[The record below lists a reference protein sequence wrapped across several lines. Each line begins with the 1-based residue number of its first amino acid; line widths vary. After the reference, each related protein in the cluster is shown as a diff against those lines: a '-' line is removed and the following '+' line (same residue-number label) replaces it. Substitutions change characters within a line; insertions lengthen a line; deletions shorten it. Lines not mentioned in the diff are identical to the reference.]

1 MIRAVID
8 NAEEHSGHL
17 AEGEVARL
25 ISVLQKAEFKRSE
38 ARNFKKDQT
47 FKPRSLME
55 IAVESQRRDA
65 EIEAAKQA
73 EEAVAEAKRREV
85 AKAQSDPVID
95 RTITDAGQI
104 DGGQID
110 DTQIENSQIDKDAD
124 APTTPGDDTGSIAD
138 DDQLAAAA
146 AVIEPAMADATAV
159 TGKASG
165 EDIPAKELEGQP
177 AANTGDTADNADTGN
192 VDTGNVTGSVDTGN
206 TNDTLDT
213 GEAQVAS
220 NFETVTAAF
229 ERGKAEGIAEGR
241 AAAVAE
247 TKAAAEAAA
256 QDKLAA
262 AVKLFE
268 DGLAALAK
276 PQALQAEALSR
287 SIQTAILKLA
297 NQRAGQQIDEM
308 PDAFL
313 TRIEKL
319 VTSIGQKMAA
329 GKVRINAEDY
339 AAMKP
344 HLRNAAFDF
353 IADPIIARGDIILKF
368 DGVELHDIAEQRVGS
383 SYGEPVTDGTID
395 SKTGGKI
402 GAEIAV
408 AAIEPPL
415 AETAETVE
423 IAEGDSAQNE
433 HVTGPD
439 DKALS

>member
-25 ISVLQKAEFKRSE
+25 ISLLQKAEFKRSE
-38 ARNFKKDQT
+38 TGNFEKDHT
-47 FKPRSLME
+47 FKPRSLLE
-55 IAVESQRRDA
+55 IAIEAQKRDA

-73 EEAVAEAKRREV
+73 EEAAAEAKRRET
-85 AKAQSDPVID
+85 AKAHGEPADD
-95 RTITDAGQI
+95 GTIIEDGQIEDGQI
-104 DGGQID
+104 D
-110 DTQIENSQIDKDAD
+110 TDAD
-124 APTTPGDDTGSIAD
+124 AQADDAGSIAD
-138 DDQLAAAA
+138 VGQRAAA
-146 AVIEPAMADATAV
+146 AVTIETAMAVAATA
-159 TGKASG
+159 TGDTSG
-165 EDIPAKELEGQP
+165 QAPVEELAGQP
-177 AANTGDTADNADTGN
+177 GAETADVTNTGDATDT
-192 VDTGNVTGSVDTGN
+192 VDKGA
-206 TNDTLDT
+206 
-213 GEAQVAS
+213 AQVAS
-220 NFETVTAAF
+220 NIETVTAAF

-276 PQALQAEALSR
+276 PQALQADALSR

-308 PDAFL
+308 PEAFL

-319 VTSIGQKMAA
+319 VTSIGQKMVA
-329 GKVRINAEDY
+329 GKLRINAEDY

-344 HLRNAAFDF
+344 HLQNAALDF
-353 IADPIIARGDIILKF
+353 VADSTIARGDIILKF

>member
-38 ARNFKKDQT
+38 TSNFNKDQT

-55 IAVESQRRDA
+55 IAIEAQKRDA
-65 EIEAAKQA
+65 EIETAKQA
-73 EEAVAEAKRREV
+73 EEAAAKAERRETV
-85 AKAQSDPVID
+85 KAHSASADDGAIIED
-95 RTITDAGQI
+95 GQI
-104 DGGQID
+104 DID
-110 DTQIENSQIDKDAD
+110 ANAQAGDA
-124 APTTPGDDTGSIAD
+124 GSIAN
-138 DDQLAAAA
+138 DDQREAAAA
-146 AVIEPAMADATAV
+146 TIEPAMAGAATG
-159 TGKASG
+159 TGGASG
-165 EDIPAKELEGQP
+165 QALVEELPGQLGAETPDIT
-177 AANTGDTADNADTGN
+177 NTADTTDM
-192 VDTGNVTGSVDTGN
+192 VDTGG
-206 TNDTLDT
+206 
-213 GEAQVAS
+213 AQVAS
-220 NFETVTAAF
+220 NFETVIAAF
-229 ERGKAEGIAEGR
+229 ERGKAEGIVEGR

-276 PQALQAEALSR
+276 PQALQAETLSR

-297 NQRAGQQIDEM
+297 NQRAGQQIDQM
-308 PDAFL
+308 PEAFL

-329 GKVRINAEDY
+329 GKLLINAEDY

-344 HLRNAAFDF
+344 HLQNAALDF
-353 IADPIIARGDIILKF
+353 VADSTMARGDIILKF

-383 SYGEPVTDGTID
+383 SYGEPVTDSTADGTTD
-395 SKTGGKI
+395 SKTGSKAGGKT
-402 GAEIAV
+402 GGEIAV
-408 AAIEPPL
+408 AAIELPL
-415 AETAETVE
+415 AETTETAEAAET
-423 IAEGDSAQNE
+423 DNAQNE
-433 HVTGPD
+433 QVTGPD
-439 DKALS
+439 DKASS

>member
-38 ARNFKKDQT
+38 TGNFTKDQT

-55 IAVESQRRDA
+55 IAIEAQKRDV
-65 EIEAAKQA
+65 EIEVAKQA
-73 EEAVAEAKRREV
+73 EEAAAKVNRRETS
-85 AKAQSDPVID
+85 KAYSEPADGG
-95 RTITDAGQI
+95 TIIEDGQI
-104 DGGQID
+104 DEGQIGTDSGAQAD
-110 DTQIENSQIDKDAD
+110 D
-124 APTTPGDDTGSIAD
+124 PGSIAD
-138 DDQLAAAA
+138 DDQRAAAA
-146 AVIEPAMADATAV
+146 AMIEPDVAIA
-159 TGKASG
+159 AS
-165 EDIPAKELEGQP
+165 A
-177 AANTGDTADNADTGN
+177 
-192 VDTGNVTGSVDTGN
+192 
-206 TNDTLDT
+206 T
-213 GEAQVAS
+213 GENLPVQELAVQHVAETAGITNTDDVTDTVDSDDAQVAS

-229 ERGKAEGIAEGR
+229 ERGKAEGVAEGR

-276 PQALQAEALSR
+276 PQALQAEALSQ
-287 SIQTAILKLA
+287 SIQIAILKLA

-308 PDAFL
+308 PEAFL

-319 VTSIGQKMAA
+319 VTSIGQKMAT

-344 HLRNAAFDF
+344 YLQSAALDF
-353 IADPIIARGDIILKF
+353 VADSTIARGDIILKF
-368 DGVELHDIAEQRVGS
+368 DGVELDDIAEQRVGS
-383 SYGEPVTDGTID
+383 SYGKLVTDGTTD
-395 SKTGGKI
+395 SETDINNGGETGG
-402 GAEIAV
+402 EIAV
-408 AAIEPPL
+408 AAIEPPRV
-415 AETAETVE
+415 ETAETVE
-423 IAEGDSAQNE
+423 LAEGDSGQNE
-433 HVTGPD
+433 QVIGPD

>member
-38 ARNFKKDQT
+38 TGNFKKNHT

-55 IAVESQRRDA
+55 IAIEAQKRDA

-73 EEAVAEAKRREV
+73 EEAAAEAERREIV
-85 AKAQSDPVID
+85 KAHSESADD
-95 RTITDAGQI
+95 GTIIEDGQI
-104 DGGQID
+104 DI
-110 DTQIENSQIDKDAD
+110 DAD
-124 APTTPGDDTGSIAD
+124 AQAGDAGSIAD
-138 DDQLAAAA
+138 DDQREAAAA
-146 AVIEPAMADATAV
+146 TIEPAMAVAATA
-159 TGKASG
+159 TGDASG
-165 EDIPAKELEGQP
+165 QAPVEELAGQP
-177 AANTGDTADNADTGN
+177 GAETADITNTADTTDM
-192 VDTGNVTGSVDTGN
+192 VDTGG
-206 TNDTLDT
+206 
-213 GEAQVAS
+213 AQVAS
-220 NFETVTAAF
+220 NFETVIAAF

-247 TKAAAEAAA
+247 TKAVAEAAA

-268 DGLAALAK
+268 DGLAALVK

-308 PDAFL
+308 PEAFL

-329 GKVRINAEDY
+329 GKLLINAEDY

-344 HLRNAAFDF
+344 HLQNAAFDF
-353 IADPIIARGDIILKF
+353 IADPIIERGDIILKF
-368 DGVELHDIAEQRVGS
+368 DGVELHDIAAQRISS
-383 SYGEPVTDGTID
+383 SYSDPVTDSKQD
-395 SKTGGKI
+395 SKQDSETVSETVSETGV
-402 GAEIAV
+402 ETEV

-415 AETAETVE
+415 AETVEAAE
-423 IAEGDSAQNE
+423 IDSAQNE
-433 HVTGPD
+433 QVSKPD
-439 DKALS
+439 DKASS

>member
-8 NAEEHSGHL
+8 NTEEHSGHL

-38 ARNFKKDQT
+38 SGNFKKDET
-47 FKPRSLME
+47 FKPRSLMA
-55 IAVESQRRDA
+55 IAIEAQKRDA

-73 EEAVAEAKRREV
+73 DEAAAEASRRET
-85 AKAQSDPVID
+85 AKPRAEPADD
-95 RTITDAGQI
+95 GATIEEGQVDTDA
-104 DGGQID
+104 D
-110 DTQIENSQIDKDAD
+110 SQAD
-124 APTTPGDDTGSIAD
+124 NAGPIAD
-138 DDQLAAAA
+138 DAQLAASAA
-146 AVIEPAMADATAV
+146 TVEPAMTVAV
-159 TGKASG
+159 TATGDASAPDLPV
-165 EDIPAKELEGQP
+165 EELEGQP
-177 AANTGDTADNADTGN
+177 VAETADITNATDATDTVN
-192 VDTGNVTGSVDTGN
+192 A
-206 TNDTLDT
+206 
-213 GEAQVAS
+213 GEKQFAS

-229 ERGKAEGIAEGR
+229 ERGRSEGIAEGR
-241 AAAVAE
+241 EVAVAE
-247 TKAAAEAAA
+247 TKAVAEAAA
-256 QDKLAA
+256 QDNLAA

-308 PDAFL
+308 PEAFL

-319 VTSIGQKMAA
+319 VTSIGQKMAT

-344 HLRNAAFDF
+344 HLQNAAFDF
-353 IADPIIARGDIILKF
+353 VADSTIARGDIILKF

-383 SYGEPVTDGTID
+383 SYGEPVTGGTTDGMTD
-395 SKTGGKI
+395 SKTDSKAGGERGGKI
-402 GAEIAV
+402 AV
-408 AAIEPPL
+408 ATIEPPL
-415 AETAETVE
+415 AETTETTE
-423 IAEGDSAQNE
+423 TTERDSAQNE
-433 HVTGPD
+433 QVTGPD

>member
-73 EEAVAEAKRREV
+73 EEAVAEAKRREA

-104 DGGQID
+104 DDGQID
-110 DTQIENSQIDKDAD
+110 GAQIENSQIDKDAD

-192 VDTGNVTGSVDTGN
+192 VDTGN

-344 HLRNAAFDF
+344 HLQNAAFDF

-368 DGVELHDIAEQRVGS
+368 DGVELHDIAAQRISS
-383 SYGEPVTDGTID
+383 SYSDPVTD
-395 SKTGGKI
+395 SKQNSETVSETGV
-402 GAEIAV
+402 ETEV

-415 AETAETVE
+415 AETVETAET
-423 IAEGDSAQNE
+423 AETDSAQNE
-433 HVTGPD
+433 QVSKPD
-439 DKALS
+439 DKASS

>member
-25 ISVLQKAEFKRSE
+25 ISLLQKAEFKRSE
-38 ARNFKKDQT
+38 TGNFEKDHT
-47 FKPRSLME
+47 FKPRSLLE
-55 IAVESQRRDA
+55 IAIEAQKRDA
-65 EIEAAKQA
+65 EIDAAKQA
-73 EEAVAEAKRREV
+73 EEAAAEAKRRET
-85 AKAQSDPVID
+85 AKAHGEPADD
-95 RTITDAGQI
+95 GTIIEDGQIEDGQI
-104 DGGQID
+104 D
-110 DTQIENSQIDKDAD
+110 TDAD
-124 APTTPGDDTGSIAD
+124 AQADDAGSIAD
-138 DDQLAAAA
+138 VGQRAAA
-146 AVIEPAMADATAV
+146 AVTIETAMAVAATA
-159 TGKASG
+159 TGDTSG
-165 EDIPAKELEGQP
+165 QAPVEELAGQP
-177 AANTGDTADNADTGN
+177 GAETADVTNTGDATDT
-192 VDTGNVTGSVDTGN
+192 VDKSA
-206 TNDTLDT
+206 
-213 GEAQVAS
+213 AQVAS

-276 PQALQAEALSR
+276 PQALQADALSR

-308 PDAFL
+308 PEAFL

-319 VTSIGQKMAA
+319 VTSIGQKMVA
-329 GKVRINAEDY
+329 GKLRINAEDY

-344 HLRNAAFDF
+344 HLQNAALDF
-353 IADPIIARGDIILKF
+353 VADSTIARGDIILKF

>member
-73 EEAVAEAKRREV
+73 EEAVAEAKRREA

-192 VDTGNVTGSVDTGN
+192 VDTGNA
-206 TNDTLDT
+206 NDTLDT

-344 HLRNAAFDF
+344 HLQNAAFDF

-368 DGVELHDIAEQRVGS
+368 DGVELHDIAAQRISS
-383 SYGEPVTDGTID
+383 SYSDPVTDSKQD
-395 SKTGGKI
+395 SETVS
-402 GAEIAV
+402 ETNVETEV

-415 AETAETVE
+415 AETVETAET
-423 IAEGDSAQNE
+423 AETDSAQNE
-433 HVTGPD
+433 QVSKPD
-439 DKALS
+439 DKASS

>member
-73 EEAVAEAKRREV
+73 EEAVAEAKRREA

-104 DGGQID
+104 DDGQID
-110 DTQIENSQIDKDAD
+110 GTQIENSQIDKDAD

-192 VDTGNVTGSVDTGN
+192 ADTGNADTGNVDTGN

-344 HLRNAAFDF
+344 HLQNAAFDF

-368 DGVELHDIAEQRVGS
+368 DGVELHDIAAQRISS
-383 SYGEPVTDGTID
+383 SYSDPVTDSKQD
-395 SKTGGKI
+395 SETVSETGV
-402 GAEIAV
+402 ETEV

-415 AETAETVE
+415 AETAET
-423 IAEGDSAQNE
+423 DSAQNE
-433 HVTGPD
+433 QVSKPD
-439 DKALS
+439 DKASS

>member
-73 EEAVAEAKRREV
+73 EEAVAEAKRREA

-104 DGGQID
+104 DDGQID

-192 VDTGNVTGSVDTGN
+192 VDTGNA
-206 TNDTLDT
+206 NDTLDT

-344 HLRNAAFDF
+344 HLQNAAFDF

-368 DGVELHDIAEQRVGS
+368 DGVELHDIAAQRISS
-383 SYGEPVTDGTID
+383 SYSDPVTDSKQD
-395 SKTGGKI
+395 SETVS
-402 GAEIAV
+402 ETNVETEV

-415 AETAETVE
+415 AETVETAET
-423 IAEGDSAQNE
+423 AETDSAQNE
-433 HVTGPD
+433 QVSKPD
-439 DKALS
+439 DKASS

>member
-73 EEAVAEAKRREV
+73 EEAVAEAKRREA

-104 DGGQID
+104 DG
-110 DTQIENSQIDKDAD
+110 TQIENSQIDKDAD
-124 APTTPGDDTGSIAD
+124 APTTPADDTGSIAD

-192 VDTGNVTGSVDTGN
+192 VDTGN

-344 HLRNAAFDF
+344 HLQNAAFDF

-368 DGVELHDIAEQRVGS
+368 DGVELHDIAAQRISS
-383 SYGEPVTDGTID
+383 SYSDPVTDSKQD
-395 SKTGGKI
+395 SKQDSETVSETGV
-402 GAEIAV
+402 ETEV

-415 AETAETVE
+415 VETAETAET
-423 IAEGDSAQNE
+423 DSAQNE
-433 HVTGPD
+433 QVSKPD
-439 DKALS
+439 DKASS

>member
-73 EEAVAEAKRREV
+73 EEAVAEAKRREA

-192 VDTGNVTGSVDTGN
+192 VDTGNA
-206 TNDTLDT
+206 NDTLDT

-344 HLRNAAFDF
+344 HLQNAAFDF

-368 DGVELHDIAEQRVGS
+368 DGVELHDIAAQRISS
-383 SYGEPVTDGTID
+383 SYSNPVTDSKQD
-395 SKTGGKI
+395 SETVSETGV
-402 GAEIAV
+402 ETEV

-415 AETAETVE
+415 AETVETAET
-423 IAEGDSAQNE
+423 DSAQNE
-433 HVTGPD
+433 QVSKPD
-439 DKALS
+439 DKASS

>member
-38 ARNFKKDQT
+38 TGNFTKDQT

-55 IAVESQRRDA
+55 IAIEAQKRDV
-65 EIEAAKQA
+65 EIEVAKQA
-73 EEAVAEAKRREV
+73 EEAAAKVNRRETS
-85 AKAQSDPVID
+85 KAYSEPADGG
-95 RTITDAGQI
+95 TIIEDGQI
-104 DGGQID
+104 DEGQIGTDSGAQAD
-110 DTQIENSQIDKDAD
+110 D
-124 APTTPGDDTGSIAD
+124 PGSIAD
-138 DDQLAAAA
+138 DDQRAAAA
-146 AVIEPAMADATAV
+146 AMIEPDVAIA
-159 TGKASG
+159 AS
-165 EDIPAKELEGQP
+165 A
-177 AANTGDTADNADTGN
+177 
-192 VDTGNVTGSVDTGN
+192 
-206 TNDTLDT
+206 T
-213 GEAQVAS
+213 GENLPVQELAVQHVAETAGITNTDDVTDTVDSDDAQVAS

-229 ERGKAEGIAEGR
+229 ERGKAEGVAEGR

-276 PQALQAEALSR
+276 PQALQAEALSQ
-287 SIQTAILKLA
+287 SIQIAILKLA

-308 PDAFL
+308 PEAFL

-319 VTSIGQKMAA
+319 VTSIGQKMAT

-344 HLRNAAFDF
+344 YLQSAALDF
-353 IADPIIARGDIILKF
+353 VADSTIARGDIILKF
-368 DGVELHDIAEQRVGS
+368 DGVELDDIAEQRVGS
-383 SYGEPVTDGTID
+383 SYGKLVTDGTTD
-395 SKTGGKI
+395 SETEINNGGETGG
-402 GAEIAV
+402 EIAV
-408 AAIEPPL
+408 AAIEPPRV
-415 AETAETVE
+415 ETAETVE
-423 IAEGDSAQNE
+423 LAEGDSGQNE
-433 HVTGPD
+433 QVIGPD

>member
-73 EEAVAEAKRREV
+73 EEAVAEAKRREA

-95 RTITDAGQI
+95 RTITDVGQI
-104 DGGQID
+104 DGTQID
-110 DTQIENSQIDKDAD
+110 NSQIDKDAD

-192 VDTGNVTGSVDTGN
+192 VDTGNA
-206 TNDTLDT
+206 NDTLDT

-344 HLRNAAFDF
+344 HLHNAAFDF

-368 DGVELHDIAEQRVGS
+368 DGVELHDIAAQRISS
-383 SYGEPVTDGTID
+383 SYSDPVTDSKQD
-395 SKTGGKI
+395 SETVSETGV
-402 GAEIAV
+402 ETEV
-408 AAIEPPL
+408 ASIEPPL
-415 AETAETVE
+415 AETVET
-423 IAEGDSAQNE
+423 ADTDSAQNE
-433 HVTGPD
+433 QVSKPD
-439 DKALS
+439 GKASS

>member
-25 ISVLQKAEFKRSE
+25 ISLLQKAEFKRSE
-38 ARNFKKDQT
+38 TGNFEKDHT
-47 FKPRSLME
+47 FKPRSLLE
-55 IAVESQRRDA
+55 IAIEAQKRDA

-73 EEAVAEAKRREV
+73 EEAAAEAKRRET
-85 AKAQSDPVID
+85 AKAHGEPADD
-95 RTITDAGQI
+95 GTIIEDGQIEDGQIEDGQI
-104 DGGQID
+104 D
-110 DTQIENSQIDKDAD
+110 TDAD
-124 APTTPGDDTGSIAD
+124 AQADDAGSIAD
-138 DDQLAAAA
+138 VGQRAAA
-146 AVIEPAMADATAV
+146 AVTIETAMAVAATA
-159 TGKASG
+159 TGDTSG
-165 EDIPAKELEGQP
+165 QAPVEELAGQP
-177 AANTGDTADNADTGN
+177 GAETADVTNTGDATDT
-192 VDTGNVTGSVDTGN
+192 VDKSA
-206 TNDTLDT
+206 
-213 GEAQVAS
+213 AQVAS

-276 PQALQAEALSR
+276 PQALQADALSR

-308 PDAFL
+308 PEAFL

-319 VTSIGQKMAA
+319 VTSIGQKMVA
-329 GKVRINAEDY
+329 GKLRINAEDY

-344 HLRNAAFDF
+344 HLQNAALDF
-353 IADPIIARGDIILKF
+353 VADSTIARGDIILKF

>member
-73 EEAVAEAKRREV
+73 EEAVAEAKRREA
-85 AKAQSDPVID
+85 AKAQSDPVTD
-95 RTITDAGQI
+95 HTITDAGQG
-104 DGGQID
+104 DGI
-110 DTQIENSQIDKDAD
+110 QIENSQIDKDAD

-177 AANTGDTADNADTGN
+177 AANTGDTVEN
-192 VDTGNVTGSVDTGN
+192 VDTGNADTGN

-344 HLRNAAFDF
+344 HLQNAAFDF

-368 DGVELHDIAEQRVGS
+368 DGVELHDIAAQRIRS
-383 SYGEPVTDGTID
+383 SYSDPVTDSKQD
-395 SKTGGKI
+395 SETVSETGV
-402 GAEIAV
+402 ETEV
-408 AAIEPPL
+408 AAIEPPI
-415 AETAETVE
+415 AETVE
-423 IAEGDSAQNE
+423 TDSAQNE
-433 HVTGPD
+433 QVSKPD

>member
-25 ISVLQKAEFKRSE
+25 ISLLQKAEFKRSE
-38 ARNFKKDQT
+38 TGNFEKDHT
-47 FKPRSLME
+47 FKPRSLLE
-55 IAVESQRRDA
+55 IAIEAQKRDA

-73 EEAVAEAKRREV
+73 EEAAAEAKRRET
-85 AKAQSDPVID
+85 AKAHGEPADD
-95 RTITDAGQI
+95 GTIIEDGQIEDGQIEDGQIEDGQIEDGQI
-104 DGGQID
+104 DTDANAQAD
-110 DTQIENSQIDKDAD
+110 DA
-124 APTTPGDDTGSIAD
+124 GSIAD
-138 DDQLAAAA
+138 VGQRAAA
-146 AVIEPAMADATAV
+146 AVTIETAMAVAATA
-159 TGKASG
+159 TGDTSG
-165 EDIPAKELEGQP
+165 QAPVEELAGQP
-177 AANTGDTADNADTGN
+177 GAETADVTNTGDATDT
-192 VDTGNVTGSVDTGN
+192 VDKSA
-206 TNDTLDT
+206 
-213 GEAQVAS
+213 AQVAS

-276 PQALQAEALSR
+276 PQALQADALSR

-308 PDAFL
+308 PEAFL

-319 VTSIGQKMAA
+319 VTSIGQKMVA
-329 GKVRINAEDY
+329 GKLRINAEDY

-344 HLRNAAFDF
+344 HLQNAALDF
-353 IADPIIARGDIILKF
+353 VADSTIARGDIILKF

>member
-73 EEAVAEAKRREV
+73 EEAVAEAKRREA
-85 AKAQSDPVID
+85 AKVQSDPVID

-104 DGGQID
+104 DDGQID

-159 TGKASG
+159 TSKASG

-177 AANTGDTADNADTGN
+177 TANTGDTADNADTGN
-192 VDTGNVTGSVDTGN
+192 A
-206 TNDTLDT
+206 NDRLDT

-344 HLRNAAFDF
+344 HLQNAAFDF

-368 DGVELHDIAEQRVGS
+368 DGVELHDIAAQRISS
-383 SYGEPVTDGTID
+383 SYSDPVTDSKQD
-395 SKTGGKI
+395 SETVSETGV
-402 GAEIAV
+402 ETEV

-415 AETAETVE
+415 AETAET
-423 IAEGDSAQNE
+423 DSTQNE
-433 HVTGPD
+433 QVSKPD
-439 DKALS
+439 DKASS

>member
-73 EEAVAEAKRREV
+73 EEAVAEAKRREA
-85 AKAQSDPVID
+85 AKVQSDPVID

-104 DGGQID
+104 DDGQID

-177 AANTGDTADNADTGN
+177 AANTGDTAGN

-344 HLRNAAFDF
+344 HLQNAAFDF

-368 DGVELHDIAEQRVGS
+368 DGVELHDIAAQRISS
-383 SYGEPVTDGTID
+383 SYSDPVTDSKQD
-395 SKTGGKI
+395 SETVSETGV
-402 GAEIAV
+402 ETEV

-415 AETAETVE
+415 AETVETAET
-423 IAEGDSAQNE
+423 DSAQNE
-433 HVTGPD
+433 QVSKPD
-439 DKALS
+439 DKASS

>member
-38 ARNFKKDQT
+38 TGNFRKNQT
-47 FKPRSLME
+47 FKPRGLME
-55 IAVESQRRDA
+55 IAIEAQKRDA

-73 EEAVAEAKRREV
+73 EEAAAEAERRETV
-85 AKAQSDPVID
+85 KAHSETADD
-95 RTITDAGQI
+95 GTIIEDGQI
-104 DGGQID
+104 DI
-110 DTQIENSQIDKDAD
+110 DAD
-124 APTTPGDDTGSIAD
+124 AQAGDAGSIAD
-138 DDQLAAAA
+138 DDQREAAAA
-146 AVIEPAMADATAV
+146 TIETATTVAATA
-159 TGKASG
+159 TGDASG
-165 EDIPAKELEGQP
+165 QAPVEELAGQP
-177 AANTGDTADNADTGN
+177 GAETADITNTADTTDM
-192 VDTGNVTGSVDTGN
+192 VDTGG
-206 TNDTLDT
+206 
-213 GEAQVAS
+213 AQVAS
-220 NFETVTAAF
+220 NFETVIAAF
-229 ERGKAEGIAEGR
+229 ERGKAEGIVEGR

-268 DGLAALAK
+268 DGLTALAK
-276 PQALQAEALSR
+276 PQALQVESLSR

-297 NQRAGQQIDEM
+297 NQRAGQQIDEI
-308 PDAFL
+308 PEAFL

-329 GKVRINAEDY
+329 GKLLINAEDY

-344 HLRNAAFDF
+344 HLQNAALDF
-353 IADPIIARGDIILKF
+353 IADSTIARGDIILKF
-368 DGVELHDIAEQRVGS
+368 DGVELHDIAEERVGS
-383 SYGEPVTDGTID
+383 SYGEPVID
-395 SKTGGKI
+395 STKDSTTDRKTDSKAGGEKA
-402 GAEIAV
+402 GEIAV

-415 AETAETVE
+415 AETTETAEN
-423 IAEGDSAQNE
+423 AEGDSAQNE
-433 HVTGPD
+433 QVTGPD

>member
-73 EEAVAEAKRREV
+73 EEAVAEAKRREA

-104 DGGQID
+104 DDGQID
-110 DTQIENSQIDKDAD
+110 AGQIDGTQIENSQIDKDAD
-124 APTTPGDDTGSIAD
+124 APTTPADDTGSIAD

-192 VDTGNVTGSVDTGN
+192 VDTGN

-344 HLRNAAFDF
+344 HLQNAAFDF

-368 DGVELHDIAEQRVGS
+368 DGVELHDIAAQRISS
-383 SYGEPVTDGTID
+383 SYSDPVTD
-395 SKTGGKI
+395 SKQNSETVSETGV
-402 GAEIAV
+402 ETEV

-415 AETAETVE
+415 AETVETAET
-423 IAEGDSAQNE
+423 AETDSAQNE
-433 HVTGPD
+433 QVSKPD
-439 DKALS
+439 DKASS

>member
-73 EEAVAEAKRREV
+73 EEAVAEAKRREA

-95 RTITDAGQI
+95 RTITDDGQI
-104 DGGQID
+104 DG
-110 DTQIENSQIDKDAD
+110 TQIENSQIDKDAD

-177 AANTGDTADNADTGN
+177 TANTGDTADNADTGN
-192 VDTGNVTGSVDTGN
+192 A
-206 TNDTLDT
+206 NDRLDT

-308 PDAFL
+308 PEAFL

-319 VTSIGQKMAA
+319 ATSIGQKMVT
-329 GKVRINAEDY
+329 GKLLINAEDY

-344 HLRNAAFDF
+344 HLQNAAFDF

-368 DGVELHDIAEQRVGS
+368 DGVELHDIAAQRISS
-383 SYGEPVTDGTID
+383 SYSDPVTDSKQD
-395 SKTGGKI
+395 SETVSETGV
-402 GAEIAV
+402 ETEV

-415 AETAETVE
+415 AETVETVE
-423 IAEGDSAQNE
+423 TDSAQNE
-433 HVTGPD
+433 QVSKPD
-439 DKALS
+439 DKASS

>member
-1 MIRAVID
+1 M
-8 NAEEHSGHL
+8 
-17 AEGEVARL
+17 
-25 ISVLQKAEFKRSE
+25 
-38 ARNFKKDQT
+38 
-47 FKPRSLME
+47 
-55 IAVESQRRDA
+55 
-65 EIEAAKQA
+65 
-73 EEAVAEAKRREV
+73 
-85 AKAQSDPVID
+85 
-95 RTITDAGQI
+95 
-104 DGGQID
+104 
-110 DTQIENSQIDKDAD
+110 
-124 APTTPGDDTGSIAD
+124 
-138 DDQLAAAA
+138 
-146 AVIEPAMADATAV
+146 
-159 TGKASG
+159 
-165 EDIPAKELEGQP
+165 
-177 AANTGDTADNADTGN
+177 
-192 VDTGNVTGSVDTGN
+192 
-206 TNDTLDT
+206 
-213 GEAQVAS
+213 
-220 NFETVTAAF
+220 TAAF

-256 QDKLAA
+256 QNKLAA

-344 HLRNAAFDF
+344 HLQNAAFDF

-368 DGVELHDIAEQRVGS
+368 DGVELHDIAAQRISS
-383 SYGEPVTDGTID
+383 SYSDPVTD
-395 SKTGGKI
+395 SKQNSETVSETGVETK
-402 GAEIAV
+402 V

-415 AETAETVE
+415 AETVETAET
-423 IAEGDSAQNE
+423 DSAQNE
-433 HVTGPD
+433 QVSKPD
-439 DKALS
+439 DKASS

>member
-73 EEAVAEAKRREV
+73 EEAVAEAKRREA

-95 RTITDAGQI
+95 RTITDDSQI
-104 DGGQID
+104 DG
-110 DTQIENSQIDKDAD
+110 TQIENSQIDKVAD

-146 AVIEPAMADATAV
+146 GVIEPAMADATAV

-192 VDTGNVTGSVDTGN
+192 VDTGNA
-206 TNDTLDT
+206 NDTLDT

-344 HLRNAAFDF
+344 HLQNAAFDF

-368 DGVELHDIAEQRVGS
+368 DGVELHDIAAQRISS
-383 SYGEPVTDGTID
+383 SYSNPVTDSKQD
-395 SKTGGKI
+395 SETVS
-402 GAEIAV
+402 ETNVETEV

-415 AETAETVE
+415 AETVETAET
-423 IAEGDSAQNE
+423 DSAQNE
-433 HVTGPD
+433 QVSKPD

>member
-38 ARNFKKDQT
+38 NGNFKNDQT

-55 IAVESQRRDA
+55 IAIEAQKRDA

-73 EEAVAEAKRREV
+73 EEAVAEAKRREA

-95 RTITDAGQI
+95 RTITDDSQI
-104 DGGQID
+104 DG
-110 DTQIENSQIDKDAD
+110 TQIENSQIDKVAD

-146 AVIEPAMADATAV
+146 AVIEPAMADATAEI
-159 TGKASG
+159 GKASG

-192 VDTGNVTGSVDTGN
+192 VDTGK
-206 TNDTLDT
+206 
-213 GEAQVAS
+213 AQVAS

-241 AAAVAE
+241 ASAVAE

-344 HLRNAAFDF
+344 HLQNAAFDF

-368 DGVELHDIAEQRVGS
+368 DGVELHDIAAQRISS
-383 SYGEPVTDGTID
+383 SYSDPVTDSKQD
-395 SKTGGKI
+395 SETVSETGD
-402 GAEIAV
+402 ETEV

-415 AETAETVE
+415 AETVET
-423 IAEGDSAQNE
+423 DSAQDE
-433 HVTGPD
+433 QVSKPD
-439 DKALS
+439 EKASS

>member
-1 MIRAVID
+1 MP
-8 NAEEHSGHL
+8 S
-17 AEGEVARL
+17 
-25 ISVLQKAEFKRSE
+25 
-38 ARNFKKDQT
+38 
-47 FKPRSLME
+47 
-55 IAVESQRRDA
+55 
-65 EIEAAKQA
+65 
-73 EEAVAEAKRREV
+73 
-85 AKAQSDPVID
+85 
-95 RTITDAGQI
+95 
-104 DGGQID
+104 
-110 DTQIENSQIDKDAD
+110 
-124 APTTPGDDTGSIAD
+124 DDTGSIAD

-177 AANTGDTADNADTGN
+177 AANTGDTSDNADTGN
-192 VDTGNVTGSVDTGN
+192 VDTGN

-344 HLRNAAFDF
+344 HLQNAAFDF

-368 DGVELHDIAEQRVGS
+368 DGVELHDIAAQRAWSS
-383 SYGEPVTDGTID
+383 SYSDPVTDSKQD
-395 SKTGGKI
+395 SETVSETGV
-402 GAEIAV
+402 ETEV

-415 AETAETVE
+415 AETVETAET
-423 IAEGDSAQNE
+423 DSAQNE
-433 HVTGPD
+433 QVSKPD
-439 DKALS
+439 DKASS

>member
-73 EEAVAEAKRREV
+73 EETVAEAKRREA

-104 DGGQID
+104 DDGQID
-110 DTQIENSQIDKDAD
+110 GTQIENRQIDKDAD
-124 APTTPGDDTGSIAD
+124 APTTPADDTGSIAD
-138 DDQLAAAA
+138 DDQLAAAV
-146 AVIEPAMADATAV
+146 AVIEPAMADATAE

-192 VDTGNVTGSVDTGN
+192 VTGNADTGNVDTGN

-213 GEAQVAS
+213 SEAQVAS

-344 HLRNAAFDF
+344 HLQNAAFDF

-368 DGVELHDIAEQRVGS
+368 DGVELHDIAAQRISS
-383 SYGEPVTDGTID
+383 SYSDPVTDSKQD
-395 SKTGGKI
+395 SETVSETGV
-402 GAEIAV
+402 ETEV

-415 AETAETVE
+415 AETVETAET
-423 IAEGDSAQNE
+423 DSAQNE
-433 HVTGPD
+433 QVSKPD
-439 DKALS
+439 DKASS

>member
-73 EEAVAEAKRREV
+73 EEAVAEAKRREA

-95 RTITDAGQI
+95 RTITDAGHI
-104 DGGQID
+104 DDGQID

-124 APTTPGDDTGSIAD
+124 APTTPGDDTGSIAGD
-138 DDQLAAAA
+138 DHLAAAA
-146 AVIEPAMADATAV
+146 AVIKAAMVDATAV

-177 AANTGDTADNADTGN
+177 AANTGDTADNADTG
-192 VDTGNVTGSVDTGN
+192 S

-213 GEAQVAS
+213 GKAQVAS

-344 HLRNAAFDF
+344 HLQNAAFDF
-353 IADPIIARGDIILKF
+353 IADPIVARGDIILKF
-368 DGVELHDIAEQRVGS
+368 DGVELHDIA
-383 SYGEPVTDGTID
+383 
-395 SKTGGKI
+395 
-402 GAEIAV
+402 
-408 AAIEPPL
+408 
-415 AETAETVE
+415 
-423 IAEGDSAQNE
+423 
-433 HVTGPD
+433 
-439 DKALS
+439 

>member
-73 EEAVAEAKRREV
+73 EEAVAEAKRREA
-85 AKAQSDPVID
+85 AKVQSDPVID

-104 DGGQID
+104 D
-110 DTQIENSQIDKDAD
+110 KDAD
-124 APTTPGDDTGSIAD
+124 APTTPADDTGSIAD

-146 AVIEPAMADATAV
+146 AVIEPAMADATAE

-192 VDTGNVTGSVDTGN
+192 VDTGNA
-206 TNDTLDT
+206 NDTLDT

-344 HLRNAAFDF
+344 HLQNAAFDF

-368 DGVELHDIAEQRVGS
+368 DGVELHDIAAQRISS
-383 SYGEPVTDGTID
+383 SYSDPVTDSKQD
-395 SKTGGKI
+395 SETLSETGV
-402 GAEIAV
+402 ETEV

-415 AETAETVE
+415 AETAET
-423 IAEGDSAQNE
+423 DSAQNE
-433 HVTGPD
+433 QVSKPD
-439 DKALS
+439 DKASS

>member
-73 EEAVAEAKRREV
+73 EEAVAEAKRREA

-104 DGGQID
+104 DDGQID
-110 DTQIENSQIDKDAD
+110 GTQIENSQIDKDAD

-192 VDTGNVTGSVDTGN
+192 VDTGN

-344 HLRNAAFDF
+344 HLQNAAFDF

-368 DGVELHDIAEQRVGS
+368 DGVELHDIAAQRISS
-383 SYGEPVTDGTID
+383 SYSDPVTD
-395 SKTGGKI
+395 SKQNSETVSETGVKT
-402 GAEIAV
+402 EV

-415 AETAETVE
+415 AETVETAET
-423 IAEGDSAQNE
+423 AETDSAQNE
-433 HVTGPD
+433 QVSKPD
-439 DKALS
+439 DKASS

>member
-17 AEGEVARL
+17 AEGEIARL

-73 EEAVAEAKRREV
+73 EEAVAQAKRREA

-95 RTITDAGQI
+95 HTITDDGQI
-104 DGGQID
+104 DG
-110 DTQIENSQIDKDAD
+110 TQIENSQIDKDAD
-124 APTTPGDDTGSIAD
+124 APTTPADDTGSIAD

-146 AVIEPAMADATAV
+146 AMIEPAMADATAE

-192 VDTGNVTGSVDTGN
+192 VDTGNVDTGN

-344 HLRNAAFDF
+344 HLQNAAFDF

-368 DGVELHDIAEQRVGS
+368 DGVELHDIAAQRISS
-383 SYGEPVTDGTID
+383 SYSDPVTD
-395 SKTGGKI
+395 SKQNSETVSETGV
-402 GAEIAV
+402 ETEV

-415 AETAETVE
+415 AETVETAET
-423 IAEGDSAQNE
+423 DSAQNE
-433 HVTGPD
+433 QVSKPD
-439 DKALS
+439 DKASS

>member
-73 EEAVAEAKRREV
+73 EEAVAEAKRREA

-104 DGGQID
+104 DDGQID
-110 DTQIENSQIDKDAD
+110 GTQIENSQIDKDAD
-124 APTTPGDDTGSIAD
+124 APTTPADDTGSIAD

-146 AVIEPAMADATAV
+146 AVIEPAMADATAE

-192 VDTGNVTGSVDTGN
+192 VDTGNVDTGN

-344 HLRNAAFDF
+344 HLQNAAFDF

-368 DGVELHDIAEQRVGS
+368 DGVELHDIAAQRISS
-383 SYGEPVTDGTID
+383 SYSDPVTDSKQD
-395 SKTGGKI
+395 SKQDSETVSETGV
-402 GAEIAV
+402 ETEV

-415 AETAETVE
+415 AETVETAET
-423 IAEGDSAQNE
+423 DSAQNE
-433 HVTGPD
+433 QVSKPD
-439 DKALS
+439 DKASS

>member
-38 ARNFKKDQT
+38 TGNFKKNHT

-55 IAVESQRRDA
+55 IAIEAQKRDA

-73 EEAVAEAKRREV
+73 EEAAAEAERREIV
-85 AKAQSDPVID
+85 KAHSESADD
-95 RTITDAGQI
+95 GTII
-104 DGGQID
+104 EDG
-110 DTQIENSQIDKDAD
+110 QIDKDAD
-124 APTTPGDDTGSIAD
+124 AQAGDARSIAD
-138 DDQLAAAA
+138 DDQREAAAA
-146 AVIEPAMADATAV
+146 TIEPAMAVAATA
-159 TGKASG
+159 TGDASG
-165 EDIPAKELEGQP
+165 QAPVEELAGQLGAENADIT
-177 AANTGDTADNADTGN
+177 NTADTTDM
-192 VDTGNVTGSVDTGN
+192 VDTGG
-206 TNDTLDT
+206 
-213 GEAQVAS
+213 AQVAS
-220 NFETVTAAF
+220 NFETVIAAF
-229 ERGKAEGIAEGR
+229 ERGKAEGIVEGR

-256 QDKLAA
+256 RDKLAA

-308 PDAFL
+308 PEAFL

-329 GKVRINAEDY
+329 GKLLINAEDY

-344 HLRNAAFDF
+344 HLQNAALDF
-353 IADPIIARGDIILKF
+353 IADSTIARGDIILKF
-368 DGVELHDIAEQRVGS
+368 DGVELHDIAEERVGS
-383 SYGEPVTDGTID
+383 SYGEPVID
-395 SKTGGKI
+395 STTDRKTGSKAG
-402 GAEIAV
+402 GETGGEIAV

-415 AETAETVE
+415 AETTETAEN
-423 IAEGDSAQNE
+423 AEGDSAQSE
-433 HVTGPD
+433 QVTGPD